1 MHPEL
6 NAMSKRNKGRFI
18 VFEGADGSGKTTHAK
33 LLFGYLKKKKI
44 PSAYISFP
52 RYKES
57 VWGAVVRRYLDGDF
71 GRLDARLASMLYA
84 GDRFSAA
91 GEIREWINAGKVV
104 VCDRYVASSVAHQG
118 AKMKSE
124 SERAKFIKWLEDL
137 EYGEN
142 GIPKE
147 DLVIFLD
154 MPLGFCLK
162 LMRGRKL
169 DIHEAD
175 RDHLKNAIAIYR
187 SFAMSRKYWQA
198 VNPVEGGR
206 LFSVGAVHKKV
217 LAVLKKKKII

>member
-1 MHPEL
+1 M
-6 NAMSKRNKGRFI
+6 KGKFI

-33 LLFGYLKKKKI
+33 LLFEHLKKTKA
-44 PSAYISFP
+44 PAAYISFP
-52 RYKES
+52 RYKDS
-57 VWGAVVRRYLDGDF
+57 VWGAMVRRYLDGDF
-71 GRLDARLASMLYA
+71 GKLDARLASMLYA

-91 GEIREWINAGKVV
+91 SEIRDWLGAGKIV

-118 AKMKSE
+118 GKIKSQ

-142 GIPKE
+142 RIPKE

-154 MPLGFCLK
+154 MPLEFCLR

-175 RDHLKNAIAIYR
+175 QDHLKNAIAIYR
-187 SFAMSRKYWQA
+187 SFAKSRKYWQA

-206 LFSVGAVHKKV
+206 LLSVGEVHKKV
-217 LAVLKKKKII
+217 LETLKQRKVL

>member
-1 MHPEL
+1 
-6 NAMSKRNKGRFI
+6 MSRRNKGKFI

-33 LLFGYLKKKKI
+33 LLFEHFKKNKI
-44 PSAYISFP
+44 PTAYISFP
-52 RYKES
+52 RYKDS
-57 VWGAVVRRYLDGDF
+57 IWGAVVRRYLDGDF
-71 GRLDARLASMLYA
+71 GKLDAHLASMLYA

-91 GEIREWINAGKVV
+91 SEIRNWLSAGKVV

-118 AKMKSE
+118 SKIRSQ
-124 SERAKFIKWLEDL
+124 SERVKFIKWLENL

-154 MPLGFCLK
+154 MPLEFCLR

-175 RDHLKNAIAIYR
+175 RDHLKNAIAIYE
-187 SFAMSRKYWQA
+187 SFATRRKYWQA
-198 VNPVEGGR
+198 VNPAEKGR
-206 LFSVGAVHKKV
+206 LLSVGEVHKKV
-217 LAVLKKKKII
+217 LKILRQKKIV